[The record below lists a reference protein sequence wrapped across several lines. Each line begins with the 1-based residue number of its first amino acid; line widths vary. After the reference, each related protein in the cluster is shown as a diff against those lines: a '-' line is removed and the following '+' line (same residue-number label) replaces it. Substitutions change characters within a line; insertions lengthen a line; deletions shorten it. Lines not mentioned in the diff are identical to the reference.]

1 MTAPLVFV
9 DTETTSLAD
18 DRRAWEVA
26 IIRVEPDD
34 VTRVG
39 RGITLYVADVDLSR
53 ADAQALAIGRFYERH
68 PRYADTPKDPRVPMR
83 TPALAA
89 ARHERSIVVAPEREV
104 ARLVERW
111 TRGAI
116 VVGSNPGFDT
126 RVLASMLRHHG
137 LTPAWHYRPIDV
149 AALAAGYLYGRFGEV
164 PFDGPGVLP
173 ATTVDV
179 ATFADAP
186 PVRQIVEPW
195 QLDTPWSSEALSRAV
210 GLPPAPESE
219 RHTAMG
225 DARWVQRLYNLITR
239 GRVIPALPAAEAEPV
254 GGAA

>member
-1 MTAPLVFV
+1 MTAPLVFI
-9 DTETTSLAD
+9 DTETTSLAA
-18 DRRAWEVA
+18 DRRAWEIA
-26 IIRVEPDD
+26 MIRVEPDD
-34 VTRVG
+34 VDRVG
-39 RGITLYVADVDLSR
+39 RGITLYVSDVDLSR
-53 ADAQALAIGRFYERH
+53 ADAQALAIGRFYQRH

-89 ARHERSIVVAPEREV
+89 ARHERSVVTAPGREV

-116 VVGSNPGFDT
+116 VIGSNPGFDT
-126 RVLASMLRHHG
+126 GVLAPMLRHHG

-149 AALAAGYLYGRFGEV
+149 ATLAAGFLYG
-164 PFDGPGVLP
+164 D
-173 ATTVDV
+173 
-179 ATFADAP
+179 ADA
-186 PVRQIVEPW
+186 VVDPW

-225 DARWVQRLYNLITR
+225 DARWVQRLYNLITL
-239 GRVIPALPAAEAEPV
+239 GQVIPALPAAAEAEPV